1 LKALNPNPAPLMK
14 IRQLLYP
21 LALGLLA
28 ACSPKTEYAIEP
40 KDLSRFH
47 GQYVAQAEARPAS
60 DSIAVYIDYS
70 KGMHEGIM
78 ASADFIRELFTMA
91 NTPRTVYYRVGT
103 ADRPPRIDIN
113 ATANIPWNL
122 NNYNDTRSV
131 LDEPVRQITGG
142 NGTAVFITD
151 FELVKGNQ
159 ELQIVQNGKTFKT
172 SIDISSWAVN
182 EFQNWLKGGNAIDVF
197 AKPFTKQNAW
207 VPQSQS
213 QHVYTLIFT
222 PKALTDSPDAL
233 VNRLLERGYGNKGDL
248 KHYRFSAEEVA
259 LRAAYQDKANVGG
272 ATDNAVPEVVQV
284 EFPLFDYYLF
294 RQKDLMKIP
303 EYSPND
309 TRFLR
314 NLFLENAPVNYP
326 GLKLSLNAY
335 DITAEY
341 TEYYNLLNPVEGE
354 AKKKYAYH
362 QPPAAGDVF
371 ELAYDAKKK
380 EVGVQ
385 LHPNFTGVDRQTL
398 YKADVVIDEARPQF
412 DPALM
417 EALQWTDARGFQV
430 PSLVASL
437 TEALSRINLKDR
449 VVYTYY
455 VELY

>member
-1 LKALNPNPAPLMK
+1 MK
-14 IRQLLYP
+14 IRPLLFP

-40 KDLSRFH
+40 KDLAEFH

-122 NNYNDTRSV
+122 GNYTDTRSV
-131 LDEPVRQITGG
+131 LDQAIRQITTGD
-142 NGTAVFITD
+142 GTSVFITD

-182 EFQNWLKGGNAIDVF
+182 EFQNWLKAGNAIDVF

-222 PKALTDSPDAL
+222 PKALTENPEAL
-233 VNRLLERGYGNKGDL
+233 VNRLLERGYGG
-248 KHYRFSAEEVA
+248 
-259 LRAAYQDKANVGG
+259 RA
-272 ATDNAVPEVVQV
+272 T
-284 EFPLFDYYLF
+284 
-294 RQKDLMKIP
+294 
-303 EYSPND
+303 
-309 TRFLR
+309 
-314 NLFLENAPVNYP
+314 
-326 GLKLSLNAY
+326 
-335 DITAEY
+335 
-341 TEYYNLLNPVEGE
+341 
-354 AKKKYAYH
+354 
-362 QPPAAGDVF
+362 
-371 ELAYDAKKK
+371 
-380 EVGVQ
+380 
-385 LHPNFTGVDRQTL
+385 
-398 YKADVVIDEARPQF
+398 
-412 DPALM
+412 
-417 EALQWTDARGFQV
+417 
-430 PSLVASL
+430 
-437 TEALSRINLKDR
+437 
-449 VVYTYY
+449 
-455 VELY
+455 